1 MKEIEEIRSYCLNC
15 KNSQCRIKGC
25 PLGNCIPEFI
35 HETDSKKAYEIL
47 CNTTIL
53 PAICGRIC
61 PHKKQCEGS
70 CIRGIKGEPVSIGAM
85 EAYIG
90 DLSIENNYELS
101 IEVDERA
108 KDKSVAVIGSGP
120 AGLTCAAFL
129 ARKGV
134 KVTIYEKHDKLGGLL
149 THGIPEFRLP
159 REVVEKT
166 IEKILDLGVETKL
179 NQELGRDF
187 EIEDLAQKYDAVFVA
202 IGANIPAKMNVEG
215 EGLEGV
221 YGGNYLLEYNKH
233 PNYTGKKVAIIGG
246 GNVAMDSARTIKKL
260 GASEVYVIYRRAEE
274 QMPAEKKEIEDAMVK
289 VTMGPEKTTR
299 VRSEKEKKLVA
310 YHEAGHAVVSKF
322 LPTQDP
328 VHEISIVPRGMAGG
342 YTMYRPTEDKS
353 FMSKTAMEEQ
363 IISLLGGRVAEAL
376 ILNDISTGA
385 SNDIERASQI
395 ARSMVT
401 VYGMSPRLGAI
412 MYGQGQGEVFLGRDL
427 AQTKNYS
434 EETAAIID
442 EEVKSIIDRAYNTAK
457 EILAANID
465 KLHIVA
471 GILLEKEK
479 IDGEEFDRVFNS

>member
-25 PLGNCIPEFI
+25 PLDNCIPEFI
-35 HETDSKKAYEIL
+35 HEIDSKKAYEIL
-47 CNTTIL
+47 CNTTVL

-61 PHKKQCEGS
+61 PHEKQCEGS

-108 KDKSVAVIGSGP
+108 KDKRVAVIGSGP

-129 ARKGV
+129 ARRGV

-149 THGIPEFRLP
+149 THGIPDFRLP

-187 EIEDLAQKYDAVFVA
+187 EIEDLAKKYDAVFVA

-274 QMPAEKKEIEDAMVK
+274 QMPAEKKEIADAKKEGIEFLFQTNIVK
-289 VTMGPEKTTR
+289 ILG
-299 VRSEKEKKLVA
+299 KEKVEKLECIKTELVKKEGENRLSPVNIEGSNFILDMD
-310 YHEAGHAVVSKF
+310 YVVMATGSKPENNIIEKF
-322 LPTQDP
+322 EKNEYGYIKIDENMQTS
-328 VHEISIVPRGMAGG
+328 ISKVFAGG
-342 YTMYRPTEDKS
+342 DIVGQKAT
-353 FMSKTAMEEQ
+353 
-363 IISLLGGRVAEAL
+363 VAWA
-376 ILNDISTGA
+376 
-385 SNDIERASQI
+385 
-395 ARSMVT
+395 ARS
-401 VYGMSPRLGAI
+401 
-412 MYGQGQGEVFLGRDL
+412 GRD
-427 AQTKNYS
+427 
-434 EETAAIID
+434 AA
-442 EEVKSIIDRAYNTAK
+442 
-457 EILAANID
+457 
-465 KLHIVA
+465 
-471 GILLEKEK
+471 EK
-479 IDGEEFDRVFNS
+479 ILKYAVIA